1 MTLMTLS
8 SETIVTSR
16 RRSIPELRISVI
28 IPVFNQAG
36 KISYSVEKIKQAVES
51 AFSNYELIVVNDGS
65 TDNTLTILRD
75 LAMTDEHLH
84 IISYTPNRGKGYAV
98 RQGVLHSHGDAVI
111 FLDGDLDISPHL
123 IRDYV
128 EKLGTSDLVI
138 ASKRHAESS
147 VTIPR
152 SRAFL
157 SRAFHLLIKLTIGI
171 AQADTQAGFKV
182 GKGDIMRTIFR
193 NISVN
198 RYAFDV
204 ELLTIASILHLKVQE
219 MPVIMTIERRF
230 NTKEIVNMFND
241 VMRIYYR
248 HKLLHKYDKELIGF
262 SVKLEREKGQYQQ
275 DCFVA

>member
-98 RQGVLHSHGDAVI
+98 RQGVLHSH
-111 FLDGDLDISPHL
+111 
-123 IRDYV
+123 
-128 EKLGTSDLVI
+128 
-138 ASKRHAESS
+138 
-147 VTIPR
+147 
-152 SRAFL
+152 
-157 SRAFHLLIKLTIGI
+157 
-171 AQADTQAGFKV
+171 
-182 GKGDIMRTIFR
+182 
-193 NISVN
+193 
-198 RYAFDV
+198 
-204 ELLTIASILHLKVQE
+204 
-219 MPVIMTIERRF
+219 
-230 NTKEIVNMFND
+230 
-241 VMRIYYR
+241 
-248 HKLLHKYDKELIGF
+248 
-262 SVKLEREKGQYQQ
+262 
-275 DCFVA
+275 